1 MKKQIFIMIIILSF
15 SQLITF
21 GQFRIEATG
30 LNDMKL
36 RTGGTDRIHILQ
48 TGNVG
53 IGTSIPD
60 TKLHIQ
66 KANAGVLPTPL
77 SSTILTLENNNDGNL
92 SIVTPANSTGSVVFG
107 RPADLEKGWLR
118 YNHSLNELQIG
129 TNSIGR
135 VYIKGGGKVGI
146 GTSTPSYNLEV
157 IQDSDS
163 DNGIGL
169 FRYGGDAPAF
179 FGISA
184 NGNSTLP
191 IATLINNSI
200 GRFGGRGYDGSAYT
214 TSRARIDFEASQNWT
229 STANGAR
236 MKFYTTPAGST
247 TSTQQMVI
255 DHDGDVGIN
264 RTSPSAKLDVD
275 GDIILGVKAHE
286 ALFPNSDIIALD
298 RVGKSI
304 IRFIGTNVT
313 SLSGIAGGVEGMMLY
328 LYNNDSVTLT
338 IKHQSVTAAIENR
351 ISTGNAGADIVF
363 SGRGG
368 AVLVYDG
375 ANLKWRVL
383 SYNN

>member
-1 MKKQIFIMIIILSF
+1 MKKQIFTITIFVFSHLS
-15 SQLITF
+15 IF
-21 GQFRIEATG
+21 GQFRLEATG
-30 LNDMKL
+30 INDMKL
-36 RTGGTDRIHILQ
+36 RTGGTDRVHILQ

-53 IGTSIPD
+53 IGIANPD

-77 SSTILTLENNNDGNL
+77 TSTILTLENNNDGNL
-92 SIVTPANSTGSVVFG
+92 SVITPANTTGSLVFG

-118 YNHSLNELQIG
+118 YNHSLNEMQFG
-129 TNSIGR
+129 TNSISR
-135 VYIKGGGKVGI
+135 IYIKGGGKVGI
-146 GTSTPSYNLEV
+146 GTSTPAYNLEV

-169 FRYGGDAPAF
+169 SRYGGDAPAF

-191 IATLINNSI
+191 LSTLINNTI
-200 GRFGGRGYDGSAYT
+200 GRFGARGYDGTGYT
-214 TSRARIDFEASQNWT
+214 TARGRIDFEAAQNWSSIAT
-229 STANGAR
+229 GTR
-236 MKFYTTPAGST
+236 MKFYTTPTGST

-255 DHDGDVGIN
+255 DHDGDIGIN
-264 RTSPSAKLDVD
+264 RTIPQAKLDVN

-286 ALFPNSDIIALD
+286 ALFANSDIIALD
-298 RVGKSI
+298 REGKSI
-304 IRFIGTNVT
+304 IRFIGTNTT

-338 IKHQSVTAAIENR
+338 IKHQSVSASVENR
-351 ISTGNAGADIVF
+351 ISTGNAGADIIF

-368 AVLVYDG
+368 AILVYDG